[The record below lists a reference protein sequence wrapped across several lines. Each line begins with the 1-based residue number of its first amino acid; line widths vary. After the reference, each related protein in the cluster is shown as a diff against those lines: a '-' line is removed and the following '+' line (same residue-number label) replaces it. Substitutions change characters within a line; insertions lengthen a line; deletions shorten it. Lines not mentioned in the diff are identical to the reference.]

1 MVRLWSIF
9 YGTFRISYCE
19 LAKRVGQLRI
29 NFGTNW
35 KITFLLVPPLAQ
47 CTHIYCY
54 ISLLSRMR
62 RSHPKNLTCPH
73 WWCVATAIIH
83 HQPIRLYNGVT
94 YNRNISQEV
103 LGQSEG
109 HFCSLC
115 HLHCFLHETVLGT
128 FDTTEPRT
136 HIFAM
141 NVLYN

>member
-1 MVRLWSIF
+1 MP
-9 YGTFRISYCE
+9 E
-19 LAKRVGQLRI
+19 LGKQDFLVQRSDQKLKKGALGKYLI
-29 NFGTNW
+29 NG
-35 KITFLLVPPLAQ
+35 PPN
-47 CTHIYCY
+47 IYCY

-73 WWCVATAIIH
+73 CWCVATAIIH

-103 LGQSEG
+103 LGQSKG

-128 FDTTEPRT
+128 FDTTEPCT